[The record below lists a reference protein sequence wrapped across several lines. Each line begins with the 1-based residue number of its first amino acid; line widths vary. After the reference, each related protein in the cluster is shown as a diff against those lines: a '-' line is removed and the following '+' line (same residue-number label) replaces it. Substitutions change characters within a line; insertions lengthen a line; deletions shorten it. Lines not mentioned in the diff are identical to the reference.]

1 MHKQH
6 PQTAYRKYAVLI
18 GAIFENCDKK
28 SRYALTAAAPL
39 LLAVVELVEGWL

>member
-28 SRYALTAAAPL
+28 RAKQ
-39 LLAVVELVEGWL
+39 